1 MSLCSSWIHGVA
13 VQLAV
18 TDSRVAGQDQNPAF
32 LFGHC
37 PTDPTESNPAV
48 AYSAK
53 RFHREKDTTETF
65 YFAIPSPTVVLGTR
79 ANVVRL
85 FLMYDFDPGTSIRE
99 LIIFDGPNELCR
111 TEVSRVVCGPGYD
124 GVPDPTHD
132 LEKGVNVFPVPGTPL
147 VYWGICL
154 VVSVSFTQNAAIR
167 FTAAGA
173 DFDVR

>member
-1 MSLCSSWIHGVA
+1 MPLCSSWIQGVA

-18 TDSRVAGQDQNPAF
+18 KDARATGQNENSAL
-32 LFGHC
+32 LFGHSA
-37 PTDPTESNPAV
+37 TDPTESNPAV
-48 AYSAK
+48 AYCAK

-65 YFAIPSPTVVLGTR
+65 YFAIPTPTVMLGTR
-79 ANVVRL
+79 ANVVRV
-85 FLMYDFDPGTSIRE
+85 FLMYDFDTGTSIRE

-111 TEVSRVVCGPGYD
+111 TEVSRVACGPGYD

-132 LEKGVNVFPVPGTPL
+132 LEKGVNMFPVPGTPL
-147 VYWGICL
+147 VYCGICI
-154 VVSVSFTQNAAIR
+154 VVSVNFTQNATIR